1 MFMQFPRFV
10 LATVAVVAFVA
21 NLRAQTEKWKIDAA
35 HSHATFLLIS
45 SRKPTEPRVA
55 GIARASGLAT
65 LQSDNLSKLA
75 LRLSIYPEGE
85 GETLLTSDDTLRGDA
100 LAALAYYSVVS
111 FQSEETVVDR
121 NGKLIL
127 AGELSVTHVNR
138 ASTAGWSN
146 SYTGSKWVDPV
157 KKSASRDVS
166 LALITPADAIAG
178 VGKVGLVTLQFVADI
193 SREDF
198 PELWTSL
205 PDSIWP
211 PVVDDR
217 ECSLPPDR
225 IDMRDYRGAVCAG
238 TVVGPAM
245 VLTDV
250 ATAPSDKPA
259 AAVPRRVGGDK
270 IRIVFQLRLKHPE

>member
-1 MFMQFPRFV
+1 MFERIPRCV
-10 LATVAVVAFVA
+10 LAAMAVIAFVPS
-21 NLRAQTEKWKIDAA
+21 LRAQSEKWKIDAG

-45 SRKPTEPRVA
+45 SRKPAEPRVA
-55 GIARASGLAT
+55 GIARASGLAY
-65 LQSDNLSKLA
+65 LKSDNLSKLA
-75 LRLSIYPEGE
+75 LRLSAYPEGE
-85 GETLLTSDDTLRGDA
+85 GEALLTSDDTLRSDA

-111 FQSEETVVDR
+111 FQSERTVVDR
-121 NGKLIL
+121 NSKLEVG
-127 AGELSVTHVNR
+127 GELSVTHVDR

-146 SYTGSKWVDPV
+146 SYTGSQWVDPV
-157 KKSASRDVS
+157 KKTASRDVS
-166 LALITPADAIAG
+166 FLLVTPADAIAADE
-178 VGKVGLVTLQFVADI
+178 KVGLVMLQFVADI

-217 ECSLPPDR
+217 ECSLPPYR
-225 IDMRDYRGAVCAG
+225 IDMRDYRGAFCTG